1 MKRSGGRGKYPVRV
15 RELFLKALRQ
25 HKGFTT
31 RAAAQVGI
39 AHSTPHRWAQACV
52 KFAEK
57 FQGEKKLGEKTRLEE
72 LEEMTHGRATREK
85 NPSDLLAIF
94 LMKKLDN
101 SYRDSVTIGQGAGSI
116 NVQVNLFTGNAPP
129 FRPRGDDPARGE
141 PEAIDLGP
149 SNGGES

>member
-1 MKRSGGRGKYPVRV
+1 MKRSGGRGKYPARV

-31 RAAAQVGI
+31 RAAAQLGI
-39 AHSTPHRWAQACV
+39 AHSTPHGWAQRCA

-57 FQGEKKLGEKTRLEE
+57 FEKEKKLGEKTRLEE
-72 LEEMTHGRATREK
+72 LEETTHGRATREK

-101 SYRDSVTIGQGAGSI
+101 SYRDHVVIGQGAGSI
-116 NVQVNLFTGNAPP
+116 NVQLNLYTGERPP
-129 FRPRGDDPARGE
+129 VRPHENPVTESSDQV
-141 PEAIDLGP
+141 IDLGP
-149 SNGGES
+149 GQGDS